1 MWEHIRKH
9 ASRTPEAPALID
21 PWVTLS
27 WGELVRAV
35 EDRCAGLPERPRRKT
50 RLIALH
56 RQADTAW
63 VVDLLALQARGY
75 AVLAIPEAMP
85 ASAATTLADELGAAG
100 VLRGGPGE
108 KVTEHEGGDLGDTA
122 LVHLT
127 SGTTGTARGV
137 LRSAAN
143 LHDEASAVA
152 DALALD
158 TSHAVLMGTP
168 VTHSFA
174 SGLLFAALLAGAPS
188 ILIPHYDPAALAM
201 LALRH
206 RPGTIAGTPYVLRAL
221 AGTEAVRQAGLPGLR
236 YPLCGGAPLHP
247 SWASLWQR
255 TTGVDIC
262 QEYGLSEGG
271 IATMNLRHAAACSE
285 SVGVPVPRVDVRV
298 LDVDGRPAS
307 TGTVGR
313 IVVNRPANPTT
324 YLSPG
329 GRRQP
334 IPAVSDGTVGG
345 LDTGDL
351 GFVDRQGLLHLTG
364 RAKLLVNVAGAKVS
378 PVEVEQRLLDHPAV
392 IDAVVVGVADPDRG
406 ESVAAM
412 VETAPGT
419 TIRELAGHLREH
431 LSSFAVPRR
440 WALTDTIPRTPAGK
454 PDRARIRHLL
464 EG

>member
-1 MWEHIRKH
+1 MWEHVRRH
-9 ASRTPEAPALID
+9 ASRTPAAPALID
-21 PWVTLS
+21 PRTTLS

-35 EDRCAGLPERPRRKT
+35 EHRCAGLPERPRRKP

-56 RQADTAW
+56 RRADTAW
-63 VVDLLALQARGY
+63 VVDLLALRVKGY

-85 ASAATTLADELGAAG
+85 ANPATALADELGAAG
-100 VLRGGPGE
+100 VLRGGPE
-108 KVTEHEGGDLGDTA
+108 VKFTEHEGADLGDTA

-152 DALALD
+152 HSLELD
-158 TSHAVLMGTP
+158 TAHAVLMGTP

-188 ILIPHYDPAALAM
+188 ILVPHYDPAALAM

-221 AGTEAVRQAGLPGLR
+221 AGTEAIRQAGLPGLR

-247 SWASLWQR
+247 SWADLWLR
-255 TTGVDIC
+255 TTGVHIC

-271 IATMNLRHAAACSE
+271 IATMNLRDAAACPE
-285 SVGVPVPRVDVRV
+285 SVGVPVPRVDIRV
-298 LDVDGRPAS
+298 LDADGRPAPA
-307 TGTVGR
+307 GTVGR
-313 IVVNRPANPTT
+313 IVVDRPANPTT

-329 GRRQP
+329 GRHRP
-334 IPAVSDGTVGG
+334 IPAVDDGTAGG

-351 GFVDRQGLLHLTG
+351 GFVDPQGLLHLTG

-392 IDAVVVGVADPDRG
+392 LDAVVVGVADPDRG

-412 VETAPGT
+412 VETTPGA